1 MATYEPSDFNQD
13 IEDSM
18 YQKLDELEK
27 LETIIS
33 LMEEL
38 EVTSLADAR
47 ARFETLEASIDE
59 DE

>member
-1 MATYEPSDFNQD
+1 MATHDSSDFGQD

-27 LETIIS
+27 LETIIT

-38 EVTSLADAR
+38 EITSLADAR
-47 ARFETLEASIDE
+47 ARFEALEALIDE